1 MPYLC
6 GAVLTATYIYI
17 LLLSVNTAAQLED
30 NDADPAININDSNNN
45 NYLKRQLKKYHWR
58 QYQLHQHQ
66 RHHHHHQEHNQTP
79 ELPRKEPLFER
90 SQEITSKGGRT
101 RSHDLRHHSRSSSS
115 RRHRVSISQNT
126 FGAGDDDHASGVGD
140 VTSGPQRLNKGKKL
154 LFRDR
159 GLRIEVFEDIIG
171 KLLQLSRD
179 GSVQRAQIS
188 AGILGLAMDP
198 NYYEL
203 WKEGSQKQ
211 DQQQQQLLQLYLQ
224 RQQQQKEQQ
233 DLAHR
238 KQRHSVYVC
247 PKEDSSFQL
256 ACPGLDSSGT
266 TTCIRDTEL
275 CDGVIHCPDEEDEN
289 STVCMFYMMIR
300 NAINKITQ
308 TLFENLPRK

>member
-1 MPYLC
+1 MPYLY
-6 GAVLTATYIYI
+6 GAVLTATYFYV
-17 LLLSVNTAAQLED
+17 LLLSAAHLED

-66 RHHHHHQEHNQTP
+66 RHHHHHQEHTQTQ

-90 SQEITSKGGRT
+90 SQEISSNGART

-126 FGAGDDDHASGVGD
+126 VGAGDDDHVSGVRD

-179 GSVQRAQIS
+179 GSVQSAQIS

-203 WKEGSQKQ
+203 WKEGTQKQ
-211 DQQQQQLLQLYLQ
+211 DQQQQQHLLQLYLQ
-224 RQQQQKEQQ
+224 RQQQLKEQQ
-233 DLAHR
+233 ALAH
-238 KQRHSVYVC
+238 KKPRHSVYG
-247 PKEDSSFQL
+247 K
-256 ACPGLDSSGT
+256 G
-266 TTCIRDTEL
+266 
-275 CDGVIHCPDEEDEN
+275 
-289 STVCMFYMMIR
+289 FYDFFLR
-300 NAINKITQ
+300 VNCS
-308 TLFENLPRK
+308 LL